1 MTEKIGLQA
10 VLEDAG
16 FQRGFAAY
24 MRGLDQM
31 NRATGQAAQSMTRSS
46 GAIDGLGSAAGSAGG
61 PVGTLAIAV
70 GNLAADLAVKLVS
83 AAWDAVGSIV
93 EFGKQSVLSAAR
105 VQELDFVIQILGE
118 RAGYSKDELDA
129 TVQSIRE
136 LGIRTDVAQNLV
148 AQFIRNELDLADA
161 TDLARVAQDAA
172 VLSMSDSSDALQNL
186 IHGVTTQNSRVLRN
200 AGVMT
205 MAGQA
210 MADYADQLG
219 IAQDEL
225 TPTQRAQGVL
235 NGVIEDGVRI
245 AGAYEAAMEAPG
257 KQLRSFKRYID
268 DLAVAMGTPLLG
280 AFSDVLA
287 IGKDFMK
294 WLIEAAQEGGELNEA
309 VENIADAFSQFVRD
323 QGPKVLNW
331 AKKFVGNVIDLLTRL
346 SELESET
353 IENAIQFGKLAA
365 AIGLV
370 FAIGGKIITLI
381 PTMVGVFKSVQ
392 VTIAALPGILSA
404 ATAGWQLYTEGAT
417 LAQIASLGL
426 SASLGPLTIALGVVA
441 AAIGVVVVA
450 HQRYQQVQE
459 RTQDVTDT
467 WTKFLSDQVEAGNS
481 AIQIADEYANA
492 QGRVAQSIDETR
504 NSYAPADQLAL
515 MFIDTQKLLTADM
528 GKLQETLLAT
538 AANWDEYA
546 AATERVNQAAEELG
560 IEQRIHAVDRWA
572 FEWSR
577 AADAQAEYDRIMAE
591 NGETIE
597 EITNLMVEQGLRIDE
612 LPVSLQILIQT
623 WDDATRAQFDAAL
636 AAKTSGDA
644 VVEATEEALAA
655 AERYGISLDE
665 LVERQG
671 RAWESFSGSVKNA
684 VDKAL
689 TAYRE
694 GNAEMLAEQQE
705 SLARLVWNQVDS
717 MVAMGQVTSDQ
728 AMAMKS
734 VIAEQ
739 FGIMVDDTELAT
751 GELLSLIGDFAAGG
765 QTSAEDVIDFILGI
779 GEATDE
785 LVATERENINR
796 EIAAY
801 EERAA
806 AAGFTSEEISG
817 YWAAVEGDSE
827 SLATTVTDTGGIW
840 STATQQM
847 GVDFGELATQLGGDA
862 TQISDRLANISGDV
876 EETGISA
883 EQTERIWGAATSL
896 MGDHVGEL
904 ASRLGSEGASVIG
917 TLDNIKKAVEN
928 IPSEKHVKIVL
939 EKIGGEEF
947 DLRSP
952 TFVLQGAIENLVR
965 YAEENPVNIRMN
977 LRAGRDDMA
986 MMRGG
991 GFGINLPPMRLGP
1004 TLASY
1009 MVGSMGEILSQRFEL
1024 AGALSA
1030 LGSTAAKLLEK
1041 RTLEPLEA
1049 QMSSLDEQ
1057 IEKVRAD
1064 LERAPVPAWLQMM
1077 EELERLE
1084 AERAEAGEEY
1094 RRQQEKIFE
1103 LQKQQ
1108 ENLQFLQQQVKL
1120 LDLIAEHGLDAEQI
1134 LGDMDLG
1141 VNASLESIVEAMSRA
1156 TQAIIEQ
1163 TEQELGL
1170 DQLLSME
1177 EIAELER
1184 QRAEAAREYAEQQER
1199 ILALEKAQADLAFL
1213 NDQIKLLD
1221 MIAEHGLDA
1230 EQILGEMLIGAD
1242 ASAEDYM
1249 EAMTRAISEIV
1260 RLTEEQTGAAD
1271 EYIARQER
1279 ILELQEAQAKLD
1291 FLKEQIKLL
1300 DMIADYGLDATQ
1312 ILGGMALGA
1321 EASAE
1326 DFTEAMIRA
1335 INAIIGI
1342 TEQEL
1347 QAQSP
1352 SRVFMG
1358 FGRDIMEGLAMGIEQ
1373 FSSLPMAA
1381 IEPSIV
1387 PSLPSVAGMVGGQ
1400 TFSNTTRGGDFNVE
1414 NMNVNNGMDA
1424 AELRWFIL
1432 ETVREGI

>member
-1 MTEKIGLQA
+1 MAEKIGLQA
-10 VLEDAG
+10 VLEDAN
-16 FQRGFAAY
+16 FQRGLANY

-31 NRATGQAAQSMTRSS
+31 NRATGQASQSMTQSS

-61 PVGTLAIAV
+61 PVGALGVAV
-70 GNLAADLAVKLVS
+70 GNLAAELAVKLVS

-93 EFGKQSVLSAAR
+93 EFGKASVLSAAR

-161 TDLARVAQDAA
+161 TNLARVAQDAA

-186 IHGVTTQNSRVLRN
+186 LHGITTQNSRVLRN
-200 AGVMT
+200 AGVMV

-210 MADYADQLG
+210 IEDYADSLG
-219 IAQDEL
+219 IAKEEL
-225 TPTQRAQGVL
+225 DPTQRAQAVL
-235 NGVIEDGVRI
+235 NGVLAEGERI
-245 AGAYEAAMEAPG
+245 TGAYTAAMEAPG

-268 DLAVAMGTPLLG
+268 DLAVAVGTPLLG
-280 AFSDVLA
+280 AFGDILA
-287 IGKDFMK
+287 IGKDFLK

-323 QGPKVLNW
+323 QGPKALDW

-346 SELESET
+346 SELEPET
-353 IENAIQFGKLAA
+353 IENAIQFGKLAV
-365 AIGLV
+365 AIGLA
-370 FAIGGKIITLI
+370 FSIGSKIVTLI

-426 SASLGPLTIALGVVA
+426 SASLGPLAIVLGVVA
-441 AAIGVVVVA
+441 AAIGVAIVA

-459 RTQDVTDT
+459 RTQEVTDT
-467 WTKFLSDQVEAGNS
+467 WTKFLGDQVAAGNS

-492 QGRVAQSIDETR
+492 QGRVARSIDETR

-515 MFIDTQKLLTADM
+515 MFIDTQKLLAADM

-546 AATERVNQAAEELG
+546 AATDRVNQAAEELG

-572 FEWSR
+572 FEWRR
-577 AADAQAEYDRIMAE
+577 AADVQAEVDRIMAE

-612 LPVSLQILIQT
+612 LPASLQILIQS

-655 AERYGISLDE
+655 AERYSISIEE
-665 LVERQG
+665 LKERQADAWQSFSQSVQDGVG
-671 RAWESFSGSVKNA
+671 RALA
-684 VDKAL
+684 
-689 TAYRE
+689 AYRE
-694 GNAEMLAEQQE
+694 GNEEMLAEQQAA
-705 SLARLVWNQVDS
+705 LAEMLWNQTDQ
-717 MVAMGQVTSDQ
+717 MLLLGQITSDQ

-734 VIAEQ
+734 AVADAY
-739 FGIMVDDTELAT
+739 GIMVNETEIT
-751 GELLSLIGDFAAGG
+751 TNMLLGMFGDWAAGG
-765 QTSAEDVIDFILGI
+765 ETTATEIVGFLENI
-779 GEATDE
+779 GEHGERLTIAMEEDIAQRIAT
-785 LVATERENINR
+785 
-796 EIAAY
+796 Y
-801 EERAA
+801 EEEANRVRL
-806 AAGFTSEEISG
+806 TTEEISG
-817 YWAAVEGDSE
+817 YWTAIEGESE
-827 SLATTVTDTGGIW
+827 SLATTVTETGGIW

-847 GVDFGELATQLGGDA
+847 GVDFGDLASQLGEDSS
-862 TQISDRLANISGDV
+862 QISGRLAEVSSSA
-876 EETGISA
+876 EETGMSA
-883 EQTERIWGAATSL
+883 EQTERVWGAATSL

-904 ASRLGSEGASVIG
+904 ASRLGGEGASITG

-928 IPSEKHVKIVL
+928 IPSEKHVKIVI
-939 EKIGGEEF
+939 EKVGSEDF

-952 TFVLQGAIENLVR
+952 TFVLQGAIESLVE
-965 YAEENPVNIRMN
+965 YARNNPVNIRMN
-977 LRAGRDDMA
+977 LQTGRGVGAIAGGD
-986 MMRGG
+986 
-991 GFGINLPPMRLGP
+991 FGINLPPMRLGP
-1004 TLASY
+1004 TLAAY

-1049 QMSSLDEQ
+1049 QMSSLDDQ
-1057 IEKVRAD
+1057 IEKVRTD
-1064 LERAPVPAWLQMM
+1064 LETAPVPAWLNIM

-1084 AERAEAGEEY
+1084 GERARVGEEY
-1094 RRQQEKIFE
+1094 RRQQEKILE

-1120 LDLIAEHGLDAEQI
+1120 LDLIAEHGLDATQI

-1156 TQAIIEQ
+1156 TEAIIEQ
-1163 TEQELGL
+1163 TEQELGF
-1170 DQLLSME
+1170 DRLLSME

-1184 QRAEAAREYAEQQER
+1184 ERAEAAREYAEQQER

-1221 MIAEHGLDA
+1221 MIVEHGLDA
-1230 EQILGEMLIGAD
+1230 EQILGGMLIGAD

-1358 FGRDIMEGLAMGIEQ
+1358 FGRDIMEGLALGIEQ
-1373 FSSLPMAA
+1373 FSSLPMRAL
-1381 IEPSIV
+1381 EPSIV
-1387 PSLPSVAGMVGGQ
+1387 PSLPSVAGMVGSQ
-1400 TFSNTTRGGDFNVE
+1400 TFSTSTRGGDFNVE

-1424 AELRWFIL
+1424 AELRFFIL